1 MKLRGFTLIELLV
14 AMSLLAILAVLSVR
28 GLVAVADGQQRI
40 EAERRRWDA
49 IAALF
54 ERLGDD
60 IGQAWTRSEIG
71 ADDRRLPAWQ
81 ATPAMSQISFLRAG
95 PLQPGR
101 SGWRLRDG
109 SIEFLTGD
117 REWLPVLDRV
127 AKLEWRYLG
136 NDGAWRSDWTNAN
149 ILPRAVMISLE
160 LNDGVRLERRFAT
173 P

>member
-14 AMSLLAILAVLSVR
+14 AMSLLAILAVLSMR

-40 EAERRRWDA
+40 EEERRRWDA

-60 IGQAWTRSEIG
+60 IGQAWARSEIG
-71 ADDRRLPAWQ
+71 ADGRRLPAWQ
-81 ATPAMSQISFLRAG
+81 ATPALSQIGFLRAG
-95 PLQPGR
+95 PSQPGH

-109 SIEFLTGD
+109 NIEFLTGEH
-117 REWLPVLDRV
+117 EWLPVLDRV
-127 AKLEWRYLG
+127 ARLEWRYLG
-136 NDGAWRSDWTNAN
+136 SDGVWRADWVNAES
-149 ILPRAVMISLE
+149 LPRAVMIGLE
-160 LNDGVRLERRFAT
+160 LDDGTRLERRFAT